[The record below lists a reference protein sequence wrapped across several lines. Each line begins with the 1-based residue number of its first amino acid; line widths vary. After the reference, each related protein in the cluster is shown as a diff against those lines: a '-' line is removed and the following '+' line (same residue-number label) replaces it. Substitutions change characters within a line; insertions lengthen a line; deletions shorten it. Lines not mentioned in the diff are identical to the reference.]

1 VASPAPPGADV
12 RASVGT
18 RAAVVAVLGLAV
30 LLAATVVGVALV
42 RLGPG
47 GPSATS
53 PSPSAADEDGAPPA
67 TSRGTGASSDGYAVW
82 ARNGDGTPVRWD
94 PCSPIEVVVATE
106 GAPPGAWEDLGEA
119 VARTEDATGL
129 TFRLG
134 ATTDERPR
142 ADRPP
147 YQPDRY
153 GHRWAP
159 VLVAWGEPHEGGI
172 RLRSS
177 DRGVAVPIAVGPPGD
192 RTYVTAQ
199 LVLNAERT
207 DLDPGF
213 EDRAWSWGSTIL
225 HELAHVV
232 GLDHVDD
239 PDELLWAHPGEGPV
253 TFGRGDLAGLA
264 AVGAQHGC
272 REVPAPRHVEVA
284 DPVG

>member
-1 VASPAPPGADV
+1 VASPAPPDARA
-12 RASVGT
+12 RASGGNRV
-18 RAAVVAVLGLAV
+18 AVVAVLGVAV
-30 LLAATVVGVALV
+30 LLAATVVGTALV
-42 RLGPG
+42 RLGPA

-53 PSPSAADEDGAPPA
+53 LTSAPDEGAPPA
-67 TSRGTGASSDGYAVW
+67 TSPGTGASSDGYAVW
-82 ARNGDGTPVRWD
+82 ARNDDGNPVRWD

-106 GAPPGAWEDLGEA
+106 GAPAGAWEDLEEA
-119 VARTEDATGL
+119 VARVEEATGL
-129 TFRLG
+129 TFELG

-199 LVLNAERT
+199 LVLNVDRT
-207 DLDPGF
+207 DLVSGF
-213 EDRAWSWGSTIL
+213 EDRAWSWGSTIV

-239 PDELLWAHPGEGPV
+239 PDQLLWAHPGEGPV
-253 TFGRGDLAGLA
+253 TFGPGDLAGLA

-272 REVPAPRHVEVA
+272 REVPTPRHVEVA